1 MVLRMPFCSAASGL
15 MRRLAVRVRV
25 LRLVRGR
32 MRMRVSGG
40 AVRAELSVGRNTQRT
55 VGLLFSNLV

>member
-1 MVLRMPFCSAASGL
+1 MVLRMPFWSAAAGI
-15 MRRLAVRVRV
+15 MRRLAVRDRGM
-25 LRLVRGR
+25 RIMRGR
-32 MRMRVSGG
+32 LRMRVSGG